1 MAAAP
6 HLSFPPPEQSPDLR
20 TLLHQTFGHRDFR
33 PHQQPVCE
41 AAASGRD
48 VLLVMPTGAGK
59 SLCYQLPALARG
71 GTALVISPL
80 IALMD
85 DQAAKL
91 AALNLRVARI
101 HSGLPREDLR
111 EAARAYL
118 EGRLD
123 FLFIAPERL
132 RVPGFPEM
140 LAKRKPALVAIDE
153 AHCIS
158 QWGHDF
164 RPDYRTLG
172 QFLPAL
178 RPSPIIALTATAT
191 PAVQQD
197 ILRALALKEPAVF
210 ITGFRRH
217 NLHIEIAETSKPQR
231 LEMMRKLLAPDG
243 ARPAIIYAQSRKAAE
258 EIAGTLNGKYPSAP
272 YHAGLDPG
280 TRDRTQRAFLS
291 GKLDVVV
298 ATVAFGMGVDKADV
312 RTVIH
317 AALPGSVEAYY
328 QEIGRAGRDGQ
339 PSRVVLLHSFADR
352 RTLEFLLE
360 KNYPPVPDVERVLT
374 AVQAAPHSLS
384 ELQQEL
390 KLDREVVE
398 QCVDKLLIQ
407 GAVTADLE
415 GTVLAASNTN
425 WKANY
430 EQQVGYRRAQ
440 IDKIIAYAE
449 GSTCRMAALI
459 THFGD
464 RTDSGKPCGHCD
476 ICKPQGTSASDA
488 HQPNAAEK
496 AEIRSLLK
504 ALQAGPRSAGKIFA
518 DLAWNDRKYFDHLT
532 DALARAG
539 LLNITS
545 DSFRTEDGR
554 DITYRKLSVT
564 PEGREADDE
573 ALDTVWLRQ
582 SSENT
587 TKPTNKSGAPSSR
600 AKRVKVGS
608 GASSR
613 PKVNQDDDPL
623 TEDQAKLETNLKK
636 WRVEAARAQGI
647 PPFTV
652 FHDSV
657 LRAIVKANPTNVA
670 QLEAVRGIGQE
681 KSNRYAADLLALC
694 RGDESPHLKP
704 HPSTHKPQ
712 RTPNLTGS
720 PQSTFLT
727 ERERSTLGN
736 ARPNRGPHSSQTP
749 SSQLKETALPTSAST
764 APRAAAPADR
774 PLTPAEQ
781 KLEANLRNWRSEQAT
796 AAGLPSFFVLSDTA
810 LKQLALVHPRSL
822 ADLKAIPGFGPDK
835 ADRYG
840 PALLDLLQNAAVA
853 HN

>member
-1 MAAAP
+1 MAAP
-6 HLSFPPPEQSPDLR
+6 HLSFPPPEHPHDLR

-41 AAASGRD
+41 AAAAGRD

-85 DQAAKL
+85 DQAHKL

-118 EGRLD
+118 QGRLD

-140 LAKRKPALVAIDE
+140 LAKRKPALIAVDE

-197 ILRALALKEPAVF
+197 ILRALNLADPAVF
-210 ITGFRRH
+210 ITGFRRS
-217 NLHIEIAETSKPQR
+217 NLHLEVAETSKPQR
-231 LEMMRKLLAPDG
+231 LEMMRKLLAPDA

-258 EIAGTLNGKYPSAP
+258 EIAGTLNGKYPAAA

-280 TRDRTQRAFLS
+280 TRDRVQRAFLS

-328 QEIGRAGRDGQ
+328 QEIGRAGRDGE
-339 PSRVVLLHSFADR
+339 PSRAILLHSFADR
-352 RTLEFLLE
+352 RTQEFFLE
-360 KNYPPVPDVERVLT
+360 KSYPPVSDVERVLT
-374 AVQAAPHSLS
+374 AVQTAPSTLS
-384 ELQQEL
+384 DLQQQL

-415 GTVLAASNTN
+415 GTILAASNIH

-430 EQQVGYRRAQ
+430 EQQVSYRRAQ
-440 IDKIIAYAE
+440 IDKIVAFTE
-449 GSTCRMAALI
+449 GTTCRMTALI
-459 THFGD
+459 HHFGD
-464 RTDSGKPCGHCD
+464 RTDAGKPCGLCD

-488 HQPNAAEK
+488 HQPDSTEK
-496 AEIRSLLK
+496 LEIRSLLK
-504 ALQAGPRSAGKIFA
+504 ALEAGPRSAGKLFTE
-518 DLAWNDRKYFDHLT
+518 LGWKDRKTLDSLT

-539 LLNITS
+539 LLKIIS

-554 DITYRKLSVT
+554 DITYRKLSLT
-564 PEGREADDE
+564 PEGREADND
-573 ALDTVWLRQ
+573 ALSTVWLRQ
-582 SSENT
+582 TSGSSSAT
-587 TKPTNKSGAPSSR
+587 PSR
-600 AKRVKVGS
+600 AKRGKVGS
-608 GASSR
+608 SAGTVR
-613 PKVNQDDDPL
+613 YPK
-623 TEDQAKLETNLKK
+623 
-636 WRVEAARAQGI
+636 
-647 PPFTV
+647 
-652 FHDSV
+652 
-657 LRAIVKANPTNVA
+657 
-670 QLEAVRGIGQE
+670 
-681 KSNRYAADLLALC
+681 AADNSDVPLKGEQAELEQSIMVWRDATARMKRIAPFMVLHASTVRALATLRPRNLSDLGSINGLGQDKLNQYGVDLLSLC
-694 RGDESPHLKP
+694 RGEQVAPKQAP
-704 HPSTHKPQ
+704 PKPSTKS
-712 RTPNLTGS
+712 RMSATKLTGTAEPS
-720 PQSTFLT
+720 FLT
-727 ERERSTLGN
+727 ERERVSVR
-736 ARPNRGPHSSQTP
+736 APNRAASSVP
-749 SSQLKETALPTSAST
+749 DPTQQRI
-764 APRAAAPADR
+764 PDR
-774 PLTPAEQ
+774 PLTETEQ
-781 KLEANLRNWRSEQAT
+781 QLETNLRHWRSEQAA
-796 AAGLPSFFVLSDTA
+796 AAGLPSFFVLSDTV
-810 LKQLALVHPRSL
+810 LRQLALTQPRSL
-822 ADLKAIPGFGPDK
+822 PELQNIPGFGPDK
-835 ADRYG
+835 LDRYG
-840 PALLDLLQNAAVA
+840 AALLNLCQTAVA